1 MKKII
6 LFYGSDRAFADVI
19 PKSYR
24 NLSDIAMQMDDESK
38 QMQLVVTGLPQQ
50 EEAPR
55 KEKKKKI
62 RVSNFVIFADE
73 YSSVQEHV
81 IINFI
86 SFMAKL
92 SITNMYI
99 QNPPIHLQEQINRV
113 FGDMNI
119 IEEIHQKYNVV
130 TEETIRE
137 INTQFDKRIIGQEQ
151 VKMQMLKTIYIL
163 LINSDRKNK

>member
-62 RVSNFVIFADE
+62 RVSNFVILQMSTVA
-73 YSSVQEHV
+73 YR
-81 IINFI
+81 
-86 SFMAKL
+86 
-92 SITNMYI
+92 NM
-99 QNPPIHLQEQINRV
+99 
-113 FGDMNI
+113 
-119 IEEIHQKYNVV
+119 
-130 TEETIRE
+130 
-137 INTQFDKRIIGQEQ
+137 
-151 VKMQMLKTIYIL
+151 
-163 LINSDRKNK
+163 